1 MQMNYFGY
9 YGGLAPLLHWGH
21 WTETPSN
28 ASCAWCGEPILR
40 GEDGIEDQDGRCEH
54 IECFIRSIVGSVAH
68 QKQRCPCYG
77 GSDEHDEKGIP
88 KRAAARAAFE
98 NWQRWGAADANPRH
112 PTPTPAGKY
121 SSTQERC
128 GTEVDIS
135 NLFRRLH
142 AGDYALVNFVLEAGK
157 RCPVGSPVPIN
168 RAEMK
173 RHGLEI
179 ILTHLR
185 PAPGHTS
192 AKWGCELYAMPV
204 QHRHSTQPRMVAIWR
219 EPGERL
225 VLRAANPNDE
235 TSVFINGG
243 HHASINLPSDNDQFL
258 KILDAAFDLN
268 K

>member
-54 IECFIRSIVGSVAH
+54 IECFIRSIVGSVTH

-121 SSTQERC
+121 SSTQECC

-142 AGDYALVNFVLEAGK
+142 AGDYALVDFVLEAGK

-179 ILTHLR
+179 VLNQFL
-185 PAPGHTS
+185 PAPGHPS
-192 AKWGCELYAMPV
+192 AKRGCELYALPL
-204 QHRHSTQPRMVAIWR
+204 QHRRGTQPRIVVIWQ
-219 EPGERL
+219 EPGQKL
-225 VLRAANPNDE
+225 VLQATNPKDE
-235 TSVFINGG
+235 TCMIMKGG
-243 HHASINLPSDNDQFL
+243 HHVSLDLPSDNDQFI
-258 KILDAAFDLN
+258 KTLDAAFDLN

>member
-1 MQMNYFGY
+1 
-9 YGGLAPLLHWGH
+9 
-21 WTETPSN
+21 
-28 ASCAWCGEPILR
+28 
-40 GEDGIEDQDGRCEH
+40 
-54 IECFIRSIVGSVAH
+54 VAH
-68 QKQRCPCYG
+68 QKHRCSCFG
-77 GSDEHDEKGIP
+77 GSDDHEEKGMT
-88 KRAAARAAFE
+88 KRAAARAAFG

-157 RCPVGSPVPIN
+157 RCPVGSPVPIS

-179 ILTHLR
+179 VLNQFL
-185 PAPGHTS
+185 PAPGHPS
-192 AKWGCELYAMPV
+192 AKRGCELYALPL
-204 QHRHSTQPRMVAIWR
+204 QHRRGTQPRIVVIWQ
-219 EPGERL
+219 EPGQKL
-225 VLRAANPNDE
+225 VLQATNPKDE
-235 TSVFINGG
+235 TCMIMKGG
-243 HHASINLPSDNDQFL
+243 HHVSLDLPSDNDHFI
-258 KILDAAFDLN
+258 KTLDAAFDLN

>member
-1 MQMNYFGY
+1 MEYFGY
-9 YGGLAPLLHWGH
+9 YGGLAPLLSFGR
-21 WTETPSN
+21 WTNTPAN
-28 ASCAWCGEPILR
+28 ATCVWCGEPIMP
-40 GEDGIEDQDGRCEH
+40 GEDGVIWENAGCEH

-68 QKQRCPCYG
+68 QEHRCSCYG
-77 GSDEHDEKGIP
+77 GSDDHEEKGMT

-112 PTPTPAGKY
+112 PTPAPAGKY
-121 SSTQERC
+121 SPTQERC
-128 GTEVDIS
+128 GTEVDLS

-142 AGDYALVNFVLEAGK
+142 AGDYAMVKFVLDADK
-157 RCPVGSPVPIN
+157 RHPVGSPVAIN

-179 ILTHLR
+179 VLTHLR

-192 AKWGCELYAMPV
+192 AKWGCELYAMPI

-235 TSVFINGG
+235 TSVFINDGQ
-243 HHASINLPSDNDQFL
+243 HASINLPSDNDQFL
-258 KILDAAFDLN
+258 KILDATFDLN